1 MLGLQEIF
9 PFFQSQPTIP
19 SPSMWYTIST
29 TQKIRNEGLI
39 MSHLQTLDAYFSE
52 NRKKHL
58 EELFEF
64 LRIPSIS
71 SLSEHKQ
78 DMQTAAQWLADK
90 LQQLNIENVSIDQT
104 AGHPVVYGEWLHAE
118 GKPTILFYGHY
129 DVQPVDPLHLWE
141 SEPFNPVIRDNKLFA
156 RGASDDK
163 GQVFMHLK
171 MIEALFATEGTL
183 PVNVKFIY
191 EGEEEIGSPNLPA
204 YVEANKEKL
213 SSDLILISDTGL
225 YAPGKP
231 AVCYGL
237 RGLTGVQIDVRGAKG
252 DLHSGLYGGGVQNAI
267 HALAEILASFRD
279 EHGTIQVEGFYDKVL
294 PLTEEERQA
303 YRELNFDEEALKEEI
318 GVKELFGEEGFSYL
332 EQTWARPTLEI
343 NGVFGGFSGEGIKTV
358 LPAEAGAKITCRLV
372 PDQDPNEIVA
382 LLKAHIEKHKPK
394 GVEVT
399 VSEFDK
405 GAPYLTPFDH
415 PLIQAAGRSY
425 ERVYNVPTA
434 FTRGGGSIPIVA
446 AFDEILALPVVLM
459 GFGLN
464 SENFHAPN
472 EHFHLENFD
481 KGLRVLGDYLYEVSN
496 LQS

>member
-1 MLGLQEIF
+1 MLSQLQ
-9 PFFQSQPTIP
+9 S
-19 SPSMWYTIST
+19 
-29 TQKIRNEGLI
+29 
-39 MSHLQTLDAYFSE
+39 LDAYFTE
-52 NRKKHL
+52 NREKHL
-58 EELFEF
+58 EELSEF

-71 SLSEHKQ
+71 SLSEHKEDIQ
-78 DMQTAAQWLADK
+78 SAAKWLADK
-90 LQQLNIENVSIDQT
+90 LEKLNIENVSVDQT

-171 MIEALFATEGTL
+171 MIEALFATEDTL

-204 YVEANKEKL
+204 YVEEHKAKL
-213 SSDLILISDTGL
+213 AADLILISDTGL

-267 HALAEILASFRD
+267 HALTEILASFRD

-294 PLTEEERQA
+294 PLSDEERQA
-303 YRELNFDEEALKEEI
+303 YRELNFDEESLKQEV
-318 GVKELFGEEGFSYL
+318 GVNELFGEEGYSYL
-332 EQTWARPTLEI
+332 EQTWARPTLEV

-405 GAPYLTPFDH
+405 GAPFLTPFDH

-425 ERVYNVPTA
+425 ERIYNVPTA

-481 KGLRVLGDYLYEVSN
+481 NGLRVLGDYLHEVSN
-496 LQS
+496 LKF

>member
-1 MLGLQEIF
+1 M
-9 PFFQSQPTIP
+9 T
-19 SPSMWYTIST
+19 
-29 TQKIRNEGLI
+29 
-39 MSHLQTLDAYFSE
+39 HLQALDTYFTSHRE
-52 NRKKHL
+52 AHL
-58 EELFEF
+58 NELKEF

-71 SLSEHKQ
+71 SLSEHKEDIQ
-78 DMQTAAQWLADK
+78 EAAKWLVKAFEK
-90 LQQLNIENVSIDQT
+90 LNLENISITQT
-104 AGHPVVYGEWLHAE
+104 AGHPVVYADWLHAE

-141 SEPFNPVIRDNKLFA
+141 SEPFNPTIRDNKLFA

-171 MIEALFATEGTL
+171 MIEALFATTGTL

-204 YVEANKEKL
+204 FVEEHKEKL
-213 SSDLILISDTGL
+213 AADLIVISDTGL
-225 YAPGKP
+225 YGPGKP

-237 RGLTGVQIDVRGAKG
+237 RGLTGLQIDVSGAKG

-294 PLTEEERQA
+294 PLTVEEREA
-303 YRELNFDEEALKEEI
+303 YKALGFNEEDVKEEV
-318 GVKELFGEEGFSYL
+318 GVKELFGEAGYSYL
-332 EQTWARPTLEI
+332 EQTWARPTLEV

-372 PDQDPNEIVA
+372 PNQEPEEIVA
-382 LLKAHIEKHKPK
+382 LLRAHIEKHKPT

-399 VSEFDK
+399 ISEFDK
-405 GAPYLTPFDH
+405 GRPYLTPFDH

-425 ERVYNVPTA
+425 EKVYNVPTA
-434 FTRGGGSIPIVA
+434 YTRGGGSIPIVA
-446 AFDEILALPVVLM
+446 AFDEILKLPIVLM
-459 GFGLN
+459 GFGLS

-481 KGLRVLGDYLYEVSN
+481 KGLRVLGDYLYEVSE
-496 LQS
+496 LQK

>member
-1 MLGLQEIF
+1 
-9 PFFQSQPTIP
+9 
-19 SPSMWYTIST
+19 
-29 TQKIRNEGLI
+29 
-39 MSHLQTLDAYFSE
+39 MSHLEKLDAYFAK
-52 NRKKHL
+52 NRERHL

-71 SLSEHKQ
+71 SLSEHKE
-78 DMQTAAQWLADK
+78 DIKTAANWLADRLRK
-90 LQQLNIENVSIDQT
+90 LNIENVSVDET

-118 GKPTILFYGHY
+118 GKPTILLYGHY
-129 DVQPVDPLHLWE
+129 DVQPVDPLHLWD
-141 SEPFNPVIRDNKLFA
+141 SEPFNPEIRDNKLYA

-171 MIEALFATEGTL
+171 MIEALFETEGTL

-191 EGEEEIGSPNLPA
+191 EGEEEIGSPNLPE
-204 YVEANKEKL
+204 YVEKNKEKL
-213 SSDLILISDTGL
+213 SANLILISDTGL

-237 RGLTGVQIDVRGAKG
+237 RGLTGIQIDIRGAKG

-267 HALAEILASFRD
+267 HALADILASFRD
-279 EHGTIQVEGFYDKVL
+279 EHGTIQVEGFYDKVR
-294 PLTEEERQA
+294 PLTEEERKA
-303 YRELNFDEEALKEEI
+303 YSELNFDEEALKEEV
-318 GVKELFGEEGFSYL
+318 GVNELFGEQGYSYL
-332 EQTWARPTLEI
+332 ERTWARPTLEV

-394 GVEVT
+394 GVNVT
-399 VSEFDK
+399 ISEFDK

-425 ERVYNVPTA
+425 ERIYNVPTA

-446 AFDEILALPVVLM
+446 SFDEILSLPVVLM

-481 KGLRVLGDYLYEVSN
+481 KGLRVLGDYLHEVAD
-496 LQS
+496 LEF

>member
-1 MLGLQEIF
+1 MLSQLQ
-9 PFFQSQPTIP
+9 
-19 SPSMWYTIST
+19 
-29 TQKIRNEGLI
+29 N
-39 MSHLQTLDAYFSE
+39 LDAYFTE
-52 NRKKHL
+52 NREKHL
-58 EELFEF
+58 EELNEF

-78 DMQTAAQWLADK
+78 DIQTAAQWLADK
-90 LQQLNIENVSIDQT
+90 LQKLNIKNVSVDQT
-104 AGHPVVYGEWLHAE
+104 SGHPVVYGEWLHAE

-129 DVQPVDPLHLWE
+129 DVQPVDPLNLWE
-141 SEPFNPVIRDNKLFA
+141 SEPFSPVIRDNKLFA

-171 MIEALFATEGTL
+171 MLEALFATEGTL

-204 YVEANKEKL
+204 YVEEHKEKL
-213 SSDLILISDTGL
+213 AADLILISDTGL

-279 EHGTIQVEGFYDKVL
+279 EHGTIQVEGFYDNVR
-294 PLTEEERQA
+294 PLSDEERQA
-303 YRELNFDEEALKEEI
+303 FRELNFDEEALKQEV
-318 GVKELFGEEGFSYL
+318 GVNELFGEEGYSYL

-405 GAPYLTPFDH
+405 GAPFLTPFDH

-425 ERVYNVPTA
+425 ERIYNVPTA

-446 AFDEILALPVVLM
+446 AFDEILSLPVVLM

-464 SENFHAPN
+464 NENFHAPN

-481 KGLRVLGDYLYEVSN
+481 KGLRVLGDYLHEVSN
-496 LQS
+496 LKF